1 MVNYVDAAFTK
12 KHLQDGR
19 SKVINVLSPEQ
30 FAEKRL
36 PGSINVHGE
45 LPDFTEQVQRQ
56 VPDKSTPII
65 VHCSSMDCQA
75 STKAARKLETLGYKE
90 VYDFKAGLQGWQEAG
105 NDFETA
111 EGHDRQARPPRPGR
125 ERPLGHEQSKAPETP
140 PL

>member
-1 MVNYVDAAFTK
+1 MSNYVDAAFTK

-19 SKVINVLSPEQ
+19 SKVINVLAPEK
-30 FAEKRL
+30 FAEKHL
-36 PGSINVHGE
+36 PGSINVPEEG
-45 LPDFTEQVQRQ
+45 PDFIEQVQRQ

-75 STKAARKLETLGYKE
+75 STKAARKLEGLGYKE

-125 ERPLGHEQSKAPETP
+125 ERSLEHEQAKAPETP